1 MAGRDYVL
9 ARLGGARTGLLDTA
23 GIDDLLSRPDAE
35 GRMEVLR
42 DSLWRAAAEAGPG
55 LDAVEAAL
63 GAVARRQA
71 GRVLAEIDVRSRRLL
86 EAFLLAEDAR
96 ALKGAL
102 RAVARAIPAE
112 RAAALLEP
120 SPALD
125 LPALRELAASSDG
138 PALAAALEAHASP
151 FAPAVRS
158 LAADLR
164 KPGALLRA
172 EVALDAAAAEAF
184 RRRSRGPGPDR
195 SILRR
200 LASLRT
206 DLANAATLLA
216 AAGEAEVHG
225 LHLPGGAAIGADA
238 FRELAALAPRRLP
251 EALAA
256 RLEPVLGP
264 RGRTAPLLAS
274 PLVADHLLGHALARA
289 ARREARRWPLSLAV
303 PCAWLLDLGEE
314 LRRVRLVV
322 RATELGYPP
331 AGLLDLLEA

>member
-9 ARLGGARTGLLDTA
+9 ARLGGARTGLLAAA
-23 GIDDLLSRPDAE
+23 GLEDLLSQHDAA

-42 DSLWRAAAEAGPG
+42 ASVWRAAAEAGPG
-55 LDAVEAAL
+55 LNAVEAAL
-63 GAVARRQA
+63 GAIARHQA
-71 GRVLAEIDVRSRRLL
+71 GRVLAEIDDRSRRLL
-86 EAFLLAEDAR
+86 AAFLLAEDAR
-96 ALKGAL
+96 ALKGVV

-120 SPALD
+120 SPSLD
-125 LPALRELAASSDG
+125 LAALRELAASADG
-138 PALAAALEAHASP
+138 PALAGALEARGSP
-151 FAPAVRS
+151 FAPALRS
-158 LAADLR
+158 RAADLR
-164 KPGALLRA
+164 KPGALLQA
-172 EVALDAAAAEAF
+172 EVALDAAAADAF
-184 RRRSRGPGPDR
+184 RRRARGPGQDR
-195 SILRR
+195 RVLRR

-216 AAGEAEVHG
+216 AAGEPERHG
-225 LHLPGGAAIGADA
+225 LHLAGGEAIGAEA
-238 FRELAALAPRRLP
+238 FRDLAALPPRRLP

-256 RLEPVLGP
+256 RLEPALGP

-274 PLVADHLLGHALARA
+274 PLVADHLLGRALARA
-289 ARREARRWPLSLAV
+289 ARREARRWPLTLAV

-322 RATELGYPP
+322 RATDLGYPP